1 METPY
6 RLKNYEFTAA
16 DYAVHERHRQL
27 LFSQRHMRA
36 ACLLGGIVWR
46 LGRDILN
53 DDDILG
59 GPSDTVMTFGHGV
72 FYRDI
77 RNDEIW
83 CNDAVSLDEVNN
95 ICGLHHVRTGM
106 HSLLSSIN
114 IF

>member
-6 RLKNYEFTAA
+6 RLKNYQFAA
-16 DYAVHERHRQL
+16 ANYAVHERQHQL
-27 LFSQRHMRA
+27 LFSQWHMRA

-53 DDDILG
+53 NNNILA
-59 GPSDTVMTFGHGV
+59 GPSNTVTVFGHGV

-77 RNDEIW
+77 SNDDIW
-83 CNDAVSLDEVNN
+83 CNDVVSLEEVNY

-106 HSLLSSIN
+106 HPLLSYVN
-114 IF
+114 VF